1 MLKLFSA
8 TLGLKC
14 RTVLT
19 KLLIGMLLLE
29 NNIALWYKEMMVE
42 WWDVGFKTLK
52 SYAAIC
58 MCKQFSLMQEEEL

>member
-1 MLKLFSA
+1 
-8 TLGLKC
+8 
-14 RTVLT
+14 
-19 KLLIGMLLLE
+19 MLLLE

-52 SYAAIC
+52 SYSAIC